1 VNKGTVCYRLPPLLT
16 SVMST
21 TMVIV
26 TTTTRVLSAVLP
38 PIQWRHINS
47 RLFTTDLP
55 LHRRRLYP
63 SALRRI
69 ITLMCL
75 GERFLHGGM
84 MCVSSVSYLLAL
96 CNMTSAR
103 LRASLLLSPNAR
115 RMLYRATA

>member
-1 VNKGTVCYRLPPLLT
+1 VNKGTVYLRLTPALT

-26 TTTTRVLSAVLP
+26 TTTTRVVRAVLP

-55 LHRRRLYP
+55 HHRRRLYP
-63 SALRRI
+63 SALRKI

-75 GERFLHGGM
+75 GVRFLHGGK

-96 CNMTSAR
+96 CSMVGAR
-103 LRASLLLSPNAR
+103 LRASMLYSQQAR
-115 RMLYRATA
+115 RMLYRAAA